1 MGANWTCERQ
11 ATMQQLARGYI
22 DRIAI
27 IQCRVLAYGR
37 AISFLLIVLLI
48 FLFLTLITSF
58 FIFLWLFLLVAI
70 VVFALFIWQA
80 ADTSYDTIYELDMLN
95 NQIIGQLLLAVPD
108 RMDGNVFYN
117 MVTSSGTNII
127 ENYNIAIS

>member
-37 AISFLLIVLLI
+37 AIRFLLIVLLI
-48 FLFLTLITSF
+48 FLFLTLIGF
-58 FIFLWLFLLVAI
+58 VMFQWLGLVVAI
-70 VVFALFIWQA
+70 VVIALFIWQA

-108 RMDGNVFYN
+108 RVDGNVFYT